1 MRFKLVQSGLPDFS
15 ISIKDGRP
23 IEFIE
28 CSGNA
33 AIRELEKHSFD
44 GIPKELVDF
53 ISNNIDKYIF
63 NSLDIDPYRIEIFN
77 SLYGSL
83 YVRSQDVR
91 GTRGKSPF

>member
-1 MRFKLVQSGLPDFS
+1 WITNNTLVSNIMWSD
-15 ISIKDGRP
+15 
-23 IEFIE
+23 
-28 CSGNA
+28 
-33 AIRELEKHSFD
+33 
-44 GIPKELVDF
+44 KELVDF